1 MPSLMSLGLD
11 DEMGIEVKLP
21 DKQMDAVK
29 KMQQSTTASIWGLA
43 GAFTGIAG
51 ALIYVGWKKGR

>member
-21 DKQMDAVK
+21 DKQMAVVK
-29 KMQQSTTASIWGLA
+29 QMQSEATASIWGLA
-43 GAFTGIAG
+43 GAFGGIAA
-51 ALIYVGWKKGR
+51 ALAYLGWKKGR